1 MSVETDKK
9 QDLVL
14 IEKDI
19 SKEVLDKINK
29 FEKYGEIHLPQNY
42 SAENA
47 LKAAWLYI
55 QELNDKDGK
64 PALKVST
71 RASVATALF
80 KMASKGLSVIK
91 KQCYFIVYDGKLSYQ
106 DSYFGNISIAKRT
119 AGLIDWNGSVVYE
132 GDSENFKYEVDLDT
146 GAKKIIAHPQDIKN
160 IDVNKITG
168 AYAIVKFSDGRKKTE
183 VMSMVQIRESWAF
196 GFARGKS
203 KAHIKT
209 PDQMAIRTVI
219 NRLLK
224 PEINSTDDSDLDI
237 NRGNQESAKEE
248 SAREIETIQIES
260 SQELKKG
267 IEKINND
274 IEEENKETQV
284 KKTPD
289 F

>member
-1 MSVETDKK
+1 MDKK
-9 QDLVL
+9 TDLAL

-29 FEKYGEIHLPQNY
+29 YEKYGEIHLPANY

-55 QELNDKDGK
+55 QDLTDKNDK
-64 PALKVST
+64 PALSVST
-71 RASVATALF
+71 RASVAAALF
-80 KMASKGLSVIK
+80 KMASRGLSVIK
-91 KQCYFIVYDGKLSYQ
+91 KQCYFAVYGDQLVYQ
-106 DSYFGNISIAKRT
+106 DSYFGSIAIAKRT

-132 GDSENFKYEVDLDT
+132 GDSKNFKYEVDLDT

-160 IDVNKITG
+160 IDINKITG
-168 AYAIVKFSDGRKKTE
+168 AYAIAIFADGRKKTE
-183 VMSMVQIRESWAF
+183 VMSIIQIRESWSF
-196 GFARGKS
+196 GFARGNS
-203 KAHIKT
+203 KAHKKT

-224 PEINSTDDSDLDI
+224 PEINSTDDSDLEV
-237 NRGNQESAKEE
+237 NRSNQDEE
-248 SAREIETIQIES
+248 STREIEVIEIES
-260 SQELKKG
+260 SEELIKG

-274 IEEENKETQV
+274 IEEENKEAQ
-284 KKTPD
+284 KKKDKTPK